1 MEFCNF
7 KYDSVELH
15 LKDNSSLA
23 NVKVKDSDEIGLR
36 KFLNKADKIAE
47 AQLKANKNIVQAKDE
62 RIKNQTMQ
70 AMRLRPKKVFIEST
84 RENILNRKNIEN
96 EGLICGG

>member
-1 MEFCNF
+1 M
-7 KYDSVELH
+7 
-15 LKDNSSLA
+15 
-23 NVKVKDSDEIGLR
+23 KDSDEIGLR

-84 RENILNRKNIEN
+84 RENILNRKNIEK
-96 EGLICGG
+96 EGLIYGG